1 MRPGITPGAAPAP
14 TYADTHPYAL
24 RLRTNTNRYKEPQD
38 MADSSFDI
46 VSKVERQEVDN
57 ALNQTAKEISQRYD
71 FKGVGASI
79 SWSGDKILME
89 ANSEDRV
96 KAVLDVFQS
105 KLIKRG
111 ISLKAL
117 DAGEPQLSGK
127 EYKIF
132 ASIEEGIS
140 QDNAKK
146 VAKIIR
152 DEGPKGV
159 KAQVQGDELRV
170 SSKSRDDLQTVIALL
185 KGKDFDFALQ
195 FVNYR

>member
-1 MRPGITPGAAPAP
+1 
-14 TYADTHPYAL
+14 
-24 RLRTNTNRYKEPQD
+24 

-57 ALNQTAKEISQRYD
+57 ALNQAAKEISQRYD
-71 FKGVGASI
+71 FKNVGASI
-79 SWSGDKILME
+79 EWSGDEKILMQ
-89 ANSEDRV
+89 ANSEERV
-96 KAVLDVFQS
+96 KAILDVFET

-170 SSKSRDDLQTVIALL
+170 SSKSRDDLQAVQTLI
-185 KGKDFDFALQ
+185 KGKDLDFAVQ